1 MRKNVLK
8 VSVASL
14 FFVGIGVYGQK
25 KDTTAAER
33 KIDEVIVVGYGK
45 STKAKLT
52 DNVAKISSESIKEI
66 PNANFQN
73 AIVGK
78 AAGVRVNQT
87 NGKLESGFN
96 INVRGS
102 ASISAGTSPLY
113 VIDGI
118 PMINSD
124 ESTNGAPVNP
134 LVTLSATEIESI
146 EILKDASSAAIYGSR
161 GSNGVVL
168 ITTKTGKKGKPR
180 LNLNL
185 SQGFSAPTNKLK
197 WLNAKQYVEL
207 FLEAGRNSSWADED
221 YVKGRL
227 NGYSNNTDWSKGVID
242 TDWQD
247 YIFQNGSV
255 RDADFSVSGGDDK
268 YNYMFTASNN
278 ETKGIIR
285 SNDLDRNTARL
296 NISANPTEKLK
307 LGLSLGF
314 SRTSIDRVSNDNQFT
329 TPMQAVALAPISPA
343 YVDGSPYDG
352 TTYANFLLEDEN
364 AYYNTLIKRIT
375 GKVFGEYKILKNLVF
390 HSDFGYDNYD
400 QKEVNFRGRKTPF
413 MSTNGYVFNSFV
425 DSENIVFSNYLNYNL
440 NLGSHNFEAIAGTEL
455 NKNKRKY
462 SSVTGIKFPSDDFQ
476 TIDSAGEISAGSG
489 NVSEFAFF
497 SYFGRLNYDFDG
509 KYLLK
514 ASIRRD
520 GSSRFGS
527 ANRYGVFPAFSAG
540 WVISKEDFLSSSNTI
555 SLLKL
560 RASWGKT
567 GNAEIGNFA
576 SRDLWGANSYKQ
588 LPGYSANQPENKDL
602 TWEKSTQTDFGLD
615 FGLFSNRIS
624 GEIDYYDKK
633 TEGLLFYQNIPYTSG
648 YSNIYRNIGDLSNKG
663 FEFVLNTKNF
673 KTQDFSWE
681 SSFNLANNNN
691 KVTSLPD
698 NNADV
703 VVGNVIRRVGE
714 RLDSFYLVE
723 YAGVDP
729 ANGDALFYKNTL
741 NADGSRDRSTT
752 NDYSE
757 AQRVIAGSSTPDWI
771 AGFTNNIDYKNF
783 DFSFTFQGEFGAS
796 IYNAG
801 GIYQSANADWFDNQT
816 VDQMNR
822 WQKPGDITMVPQARL
837 GDGNGTQN
845 STRYLEK
852 ANFIRLRNISLGYS
866 LDKNLTADW
875 GISKIRFYVSAS
887 NALTFTKYSGYDP
900 EARSDTARGGG
911 GSTFY
916 SAPPAKTVT
925 FGINVNF

>member
-285 SNDLDRNTARL
+285 SNDLDRNTTRL

-343 YVDGSPYDG
+343 YEDGSPFDG

-440 NLGSHNFEAIAGTEL
+440 KLGSHNFEAIAGTEL

-476 TIDSAGEISAGSG
+476 TIDSAGEISDGEG
-489 NVSEFAFF
+489 NISEYAFF

-875 GISKIRFYVSAS
+875 GISKIRFYVSAI

>member
-247 YIFQNGSV
+247 YIFQKGSV

-343 YVDGSPYDG
+343 YVDGSPFDG

-440 NLGSHNFEAIAGTEL
+440 KLGSHNFEAIAGTEL

-476 TIDSAGEISAGSG
+476 TIDSAGEISDGEG
-489 NVSEFAFF
+489 NISEYAFF

-723 YAGVDP
+723 YAGVDS

-796 IYNAG
+796 IYNAA

-875 GISKIRFYVSAS
+875 GISKIRFYVSAI

>member
-247 YIFQNGSV
+247 YIFQKGSV

-343 YVDGSPYDG
+343 YVDGSPFDG

-476 TIDSAGEISAGSG
+476 TIDSAGEISDGEG
-489 NVSEFAFF
+489 NISEYAFF

-822 WQKPGDITMVPQARL
+822 WQKPSDITMVPQARL

-875 GISKIRFYVSAS
+875 GISKIRFYVSAI

>member
-1 MRKNVLK
+1 MRKDVLK
-8 VSVASL
+8 LSVASL
-14 FFVGIGVYGQK
+14 FFIGVGVYGQK
-25 KDTTAAER
+25 KDTTTTER

-52 DNVAKISSESIKEI
+52 DNVAKISSESLKEV

-73 AIVGK
+73 AMVGK

-118 PMINSD
+118 PMINND

-168 ITTKTGKKGKPR
+168 ITTKTGKKGKPK
-180 LNLNL
+180 LTLNL
-185 SQGFSAPTNKLK
+185 SQGFSAPTNKMK
-197 WLNAKQYVEL
+197 FLNAKQYVEL
-207 FLEAGRNSSWADED
+207 FLEAGRNVGRESS
-221 YVKGRL
+221 VITRL
-227 NGYSNNTDWSKGVID
+227 NRYSNYTDWKNGEID

-247 YIFQNGSV
+247 YIFQKGSV

-278 ETKGIIR
+278 DTKGIIR
-285 SNDLDRNTARL
+285 KNDLDRNTARL
-296 NISANPTEKLK
+296 NVSANVTNKLK
-307 LGLSLGF
+307 LGLNLGF

-329 TPMQAVALAPISPA
+329 TPMQAIALAPISPA
-343 YVDGSPYDG
+343 FVDGEPFDG
-352 TTYANFLLEDEN
+352 TTYANFLLEDK
-364 AYYNTLIKRIT
+364 YSKYNTLIKRVT
-375 GKVFGEYKILKNLVF
+375 GKLFGEYKITKNLTF
-390 HSDFGYDNYD
+390 NSDFGYDYYN
-400 QKEVNFRGRKTPF
+400 QKEKEYRGKKAPI
-413 MSTNGYVFNSFV
+413 MSTDGYAFNSWV
-425 DSENIVFSNYLNYNL
+425 DTENIIFSNYLSYNL
-440 NLGSHNFEAIAGTEL
+440 KLGSHNFSTIAGTEL
-455 NKNKRKY
+455 NKNRREY
-462 SSVTGIKFPSDDFQ
+462 GSVTGIKFPSDDFQ
-476 TIDSAGEISAGSG
+476 NIDSAGEINAGEG
-489 NVSEFAFF
+489 NASEYSFF
-497 SYFGRLNYDFDG
+497 SYFARANYDYQG

-520 GSSRFGS
+520 GSSRFGK
-527 ANRYGVFPAFSAG
+527 ANRYGTFPAFSAG
-540 WVISKEDFLSSSNTI
+540 WVLSKEDFLSASNVI

-560 RASWGKT
+560 RASWGQT

-576 SRDLWGANSYKQ
+576 SRDLWNAASYKQ
-588 LPGYSANQPENKDL
+588 LPAIEPSQPENGDL
-602 TWEKSTQTDFGLD
+602 TWEKSNQTDIGLD
-615 FGLFSNRIS
+615 FGLFNNRIT
-624 GEIDYYDKK
+624 GEIDYYNKK
-633 TEGLLFYQNIPYTSG
+633 TNGLLFSQDIPYTSG
-648 YSNIYRNIGDLSNKG
+648 YANIYRNIGDMKNTG
-663 FEFVLNTKNF
+663 FELVINTQNIKKDNF
-673 KTQDFSWE
+673 TWDTN
-681 SSFNLANNNN
+681 FNIALNNN
-691 KVTSLPD
+691 KVVSLPD
-698 NNADV
+698 GNKDQIP
-703 VVGNVIRRVGE
+703 GNVIRRVGE

-723 YAGVDP
+723 YAGVDS
-729 ANGDALFYKNTL
+729 ANGDALYYKNTL
-741 NADGSRDRSTT
+741 KADGTLDKTTT

-757 AQRVIAGSSTPDWI
+757 AQKIVAGSSTPNWI
-771 AGFTNNIDYKNF
+771 AGLTNTIEYKNF
-783 DFSFTFQGEFGAS
+783 DFSFTLYGEFGGNL
-796 IYNAG
+796 YNSG
-801 GIYQSANADWFDNQT
+801 GKFMSTSGGNGYDNQT

-822 WQKPGDITMVPQARL
+822 WQNPGDITNVPQARL
-837 GDGNGTQN
+837 GKGNGAEE

-852 ANFIRLRNISLGYS
+852 NDFVRLRNLSLGYS
-866 LDKNLTADW
+866 FNKSLINALGVNKLR
-875 GISKIRFYVSAS
+875 IYVSAI

-900 EARSDTARGGG
+900 EARSDTNRGGG

>member
-875 GISKIRFYVSAS
+875 GISKIRFYVSAI

>member
-14 FFVGIGVYGQK
+14 FLVGIGVYGQK

-87 NGKLESGFN
+87 NGKLESGFK

-161 GSNGVVL
+161 GSNGVIL
-168 ITTKTGKKGKPR
+168 ITTKTGKKGKPK
-180 LNLNL
+180 LSLNL
-185 SQGFSAPTNKLK
+185 SQGFSSPTNKVK
-197 WLNAKQYVEL
+197 FLNAKQYVEL
-207 FLEAGRNSSWADED
+207 FLEAGRNVGRENS
-221 YVKGRL
+221 VITRL
-227 NGYSNNTDWSKGVID
+227 NRYSNNTDWRNGTLD

-247 YIFQNGSV
+247 YIFQKGSV
-255 RDADFSVSGGDDK
+255 RDADFTVSGGDDK

-278 ETKGIIR
+278 DTKGIIR
-285 SNDLDRNTARL
+285 KNDLDRNTARL
-296 NISANPTEKLK
+296 NVSANPTEKLK
-307 LGLSLGF
+307 LGLNLGF
-314 SRTSIDRVSNDNQFT
+314 SRTSIDRVANDNQFT
-329 TPMQAVALAPISPA
+329 TPMQAIALAPISPA
-343 YVDGSPYDG
+343 FVDGEPFDG
-352 TTYANFLLEDEN
+352 TTYANFLLEDKYAN
-364 AYYNTLIKRIT
+364 YNTLIKRIT
-375 GKVFGEYKILKNLVF
+375 GKIFGEYKILKNLTF
-390 HSDFGYDNYD
+390 NSDFGYDYYN
-400 QKEVNFRGRKTPF
+400 QKEKEFRGKKTPF
-413 MSTNGYVFNSFV
+413 MSTDGYAYNSWV
-425 DSENIVFSNYLNYNL
+425 DTENIVFSNYLSYILKINAH
-440 NLGSHNFEAIAGTEL
+440 SFSAVAGTEL
-455 NKNKRKY
+455 NKNRREFG
-462 SSVTGIKFPSDDFQ
+462 SVTGIKFPSDDFQ
-476 TIDSAGEISAGSG
+476 NIDSAGEVNAGRG
-489 NVSEFAFF
+489 NASEYSFF
-497 SYFGRLNYDFDG
+497 SYFGRINYDYQG

-514 ASIRRD
+514 ASIRKD
-520 GSSRFGS
+520 GSSRFGK

-540 WVISKEDFLSSSNTI
+540 WVISKEEFLSSSNVI

-567 GNAEIGNFA
+567 GNAEIGDFA
-576 SRDLWGANSYKQ
+576 SRDLWNATSYKQ
-588 LPGYSANQPENKDL
+588 LPAIEPTQPANANL
-602 TWEKSTQTDFGLD
+602 TWEKSTQADLGIDFG
-615 FGLFSNRIS
+615 FFNNRIS
-624 GEIDYYDKK
+624 GEIDYYNKK
-633 TEGLLFYQNIPYTSG
+633 TDGLLFYQNIPYTSG
-648 YSNIYRNIGDLSNKG
+648 YSNIYRNTGNLDNHGI
-663 FEFVLNTKNF
+663 EIVLNTQNIKTDNLSWDTNFNVAKN
-673 KTQDFSWE
+673 E
-681 SSFNLANNNN
+681 N
-691 KVTSLPD
+691 KIKALPD
-698 NNADV
+698 NNADQF
-703 VVGNVIRRVGE
+703 VGDIIIRRVGE

-741 NADGSRDRSTT
+741 KADGTLDKTTT

-757 AQRVIAGSSTPDWI
+757 AKSIIAGSAAPKWI
-771 AGFTNNIDYKNF
+771 AGITNTIEYRNF
-783 DFSFTFQGEFGAS
+783 DLSFTFYGEFGGKL
-796 IYNAG
+796 YNSG
-801 GIYQSANADWFDNQT
+801 GQYMSTSGGNGYDNQT

-822 WQKPGDITMVPQARL
+822 WQNPGDITNVPQARL
-837 GDGNGTQN
+837 GKGNGVQN

-852 ANFIRLRNISLGYS
+852 NDFVRLRNFSLGYS
-866 LDKNLTADW
+866 FDKNL
-875 GISKIRFYVSAS
+875 ISTLGVNKLRIYVSAI
-887 NALTFTKYSGYDP
+887 NLLTFTKYSGYDP
-900 EARSDTARGGG
+900 ESRSDTSRGGG
-911 GSTFY
+911 GATFY

>member
-247 YIFQNGSV
+247 YIFQKGSV

-476 TIDSAGEISAGSG
+476 TIDSAGEISDGEG
-489 NVSEFAFF
+489 NISEYAFF

-875 GISKIRFYVSAS
+875 GISKIRFYISAI

>member
-161 GSNGVVL
+161 GSNGVIL
-168 ITTKTGKKGKPR
+168 ITTKTGKKGKPK
-180 LNLNL
+180 LSLNL
-185 SQGFSAPTNKLK
+185 SQGFSSPTNKVK
-197 WLNAKQYVEL
+197 FLNAKQYVEL
-207 FLEAGRNSSWADED
+207 FLEAGRNVGRENS
-221 YVKGRL
+221 VITRL
-227 NGYSNNTDWSKGVID
+227 NRYSNNTDWRNGTLD

-247 YIFQNGSV
+247 YIFQKGSV
-255 RDADFSVSGGDDK
+255 RDADFTVSGGDDK

-278 ETKGIIR
+278 DTKGIIR
-285 SNDLDRNTARL
+285 KNDLDRNTARL
-296 NISANPTEKLK
+296 NVSANPTEKLK
-307 LGLSLGF
+307 LGLNLGF
-314 SRTSIDRVSNDNQFT
+314 SRTSIDRVANDNQFT
-329 TPMQAVALAPISPA
+329 TPMQAIALAPISPA
-343 YVDGSPYDG
+343 FVDGEPFDG
-352 TTYANFLLEDEN
+352 TTYANFLLEDKYAN
-364 AYYNTLIKRIT
+364 YNTLIKRIT
-375 GKVFGEYKILKNLVF
+375 GKIFGEYKILKNLTF
-390 HSDFGYDNYD
+390 NSDFGYDYYN
-400 QKEVNFRGRKTPF
+400 QKEKEFRGKKTPF
-413 MSTNGYVFNSFV
+413 MSTDGYAYNSWV
-425 DSENIVFSNYLNYNL
+425 DTENIVFSNYLSYILKINAH
-440 NLGSHNFEAIAGTEL
+440 SFSAVAGTEL
-455 NKNKRKY
+455 NKNRREFG
-462 SSVTGIKFPSDDFQ
+462 SVTGIKFPSDDFQ
-476 TIDSAGEISAGSG
+476 NIDSAGEVNAGRG
-489 NVSEFAFF
+489 NASEYSFF
-497 SYFGRLNYDFDG
+497 SYFGRINYDYQG

-514 ASIRRD
+514 ASIRKD
-520 GSSRFGS
+520 GSSRFGK

-540 WVISKEDFLSSSNTI
+540 WVISKEEFLSSSNVI

-576 SRDLWGANSYKQ
+576 SRDLWNATSYKQ
-588 LPGYSANQPENKDL
+588 LPAIEPTQPANANL
-602 TWEKSTQTDFGLD
+602 TWEKSTQADLGIDFG
-615 FGLFSNRIS
+615 FFNNRIS
-624 GEIDYYDKK
+624 GEIDYYNKK
-633 TEGLLFYQNIPYTSG
+633 TDGLLFYQNIPYTSG
-648 YSNIYRNIGDLSNKG
+648 YSNIYRNTGNLDNHGI
-663 FEFVLNTKNF
+663 EIVLNTQNIKTDNLSWDTNFNVAKN
-673 KTQDFSWE
+673 E
-681 SSFNLANNNN
+681 N
-691 KVTSLPD
+691 KIKALPD
-698 NNADV
+698 NNADQF
-703 VVGNVIRRVGE
+703 VGDIIIRRVGE

-729 ANGDALFYKNTL
+729 ANGDALFYKNTMK
-741 NADGSRDRSTT
+741 ADGTLDKTTT

-757 AQRVIAGSSTPDWI
+757 AKSIIAGSAAPKWI
-771 AGFTNNIDYKNF
+771 AGITNTIEYRNF
-783 DFSFTFQGEFGAS
+783 DLSFTFYGEFGGKL
-796 IYNAG
+796 YNSG
-801 GIYQSANADWFDNQT
+801 GQYMSTSGGNGYDNQT

-822 WQKPGDITMVPQARL
+822 WQNPGDITNVPQARL
-837 GDGNGTQN
+837 GKGNGVQN

-852 ANFIRLRNISLGYS
+852 NDFVRLRNFSLGYS
-866 LDKNLTADW
+866 FDKNL
-875 GISKIRFYVSAS
+875 ISTLGVNKLRIYVSAI
-887 NALTFTKYSGYDP
+887 NLLTFTKYSGYDP
-900 EARSDTARGGG
+900 ESRSDTSRGGG
-911 GSTFY
+911 GATFY

>member
-329 TPMQAVALAPISPA
+329 TPMQAVALAPISPV
-343 YVDGSPYDG
+343 YVDGSPFDG

-364 AYYNTLIKRIT
+364 VYYNTLIKRIT

-440 NLGSHNFEAIAGTEL
+440 KLGSHNFEAIAGTEL

-476 TIDSAGEISAGSG
+476 TIDSAGEISDGEG
-489 NVSEFAFF
+489 NISEYAFF

-723 YAGVDP
+723 YAGVDS

-875 GISKIRFYVSAS
+875 GISKIRFYVSAI

>member
-400 QKEVNFRGRKTPF
+400 QKEVKFRGRKTPF

-796 IYNAG
+796 IYNAS

-875 GISKIRFYVSAS
+875 GISKIRFYVSAI

>member
-1 MRKNVLK
+1 MKKNVLK

-14 FFVGIGVYGQK
+14 FFMGVGVYGQK
-25 KDTTAAER
+25 KDTAATER

-52 DNVAKISSESIKEI
+52 DNVAKISSESIKEV

-73 AIVGK
+73 SIVGK

-146 EILKDASSAAIYGSR
+146 EILKDASSAAIYGAR

-168 ITTKTGKKGKPR
+168 ITTKTGKKGKPK
-180 LNLNL
+180 LTLNL
-185 SQGFSAPTNKLK
+185 SQGFSAPTNKVK

-207 FLEAGRNSSWADED
+207 FLEAGRNSSWADEA
-221 YVKGRL
+221 YVEGRL
-227 NGYSNNTDWSKGVID
+227 NGYSNNTDWRNGVID

-278 ETKGIIR
+278 DTKGIIR

-296 NISANPTEKLK
+296 NVSASPTDKLK

-343 YVDGSPYDG
+343 FVDGEPFDG
-352 TTYANFLLEDEN
+352 TTYANFLLEDKYAN
-364 AYYNTLIKRIT
+364 YNTLIKRVT
-375 GKVFGEYKILKNLVF
+375 GKVFGEYKIFKDLVF
-390 HSDFGYDNYD
+390 HTDLGYDNYD

-425 DSENIVFSNYLNYNL
+425 DSENLVFSNYLNYNL
-440 NLGSHNFEAIAGTEL
+440 KLGSHNFEAVAGTEYI
-455 NKNKRKY
+455 KNKRKY

-476 TIDSAGEISAGSG
+476 TIDSAGEINAGGG
-489 NVSEFAFF
+489 NVNESVFY
-497 SYFGRLNYDFDG
+497 SYFARLNYDFNG
-509 KYLLK
+509 KYLFK
-514 ASIRRD
+514 GSIRRD
-520 GSSRFGS
+520 GSSRFGDNQKY
-527 ANRYGVFPAFSAG
+527 AYFPALSIG
-540 WVISKEDFLSSSNTI
+540 WIISKEDFLSSSKWV
-555 SLLKL
+555 SFLKL

-567 GNAEIGNFA
+567 GNAEIGDY
-576 SRDLWGANSYKQ
+576 SSKDQWVGTSYKQ
-588 LPGYSANQPENKDL
+588 VPGLYPSRSGNPDL
-602 TWEKSTQTDFGLD
+602 TWEKAKQYDLGLD
-615 FGLFSNRIS
+615 FGFLQNRIS
-624 GEIDYYDKK
+624 GEIDYYDKR
-633 TEGLLFYQNIPYTSG
+633 TDGLLYDKNLPYTTG
-648 YSNIYRNIGDLSNKG
+648 YSNMYSNEGDMKNNG
-663 FEFVLNTKNF
+663 FEFVLNTKNIKSESF
-673 KTQDFSWE
+673 NWD
-681 SSFNLANNNN
+681 SSFNVANNNN
-691 KVTSLPD
+691 KITSLSD
-698 NNADV
+698 
-703 VVGNVIRRVGE
+703 GNKDQIDGNIIRRVGE
-714 RLDSFYLVE
+714 RLGSFYLVE

-729 ANGDALFYKNTL
+729 ANGDALFYKNTV
-741 NADGSRDRSTT
+741 NADGSIDRSTT

-771 AGFTNNIDYKNF
+771 AGFTNNIDFKNF

-822 WQKPGDITMVPQARL
+822 WQNPGDITNVPQARL

-866 LDKNLTADW
+866 LDKDLTANW
-875 GISKIRFYVSAS
+875 GISKIRFYVSAI

>member
-14 FFVGIGVYGQK
+14 FFVGVGVYGQK

-314 SRTSIDRVSNDNQFT
+314 SRTTIDRVSNDNQFT

-497 SYFGRLNYDFDG
+497 SYFGRINYDFRG
-509 KYLLK
+509 KYLFK
-514 ASIRRD
+514 ASIRKD

-527 ANRYGVFPAFSAG
+527 ANRFGVFPAFSAG
-540 WVISKEDFLSSSNTI
+540 WVVSKEDFLSSSNVV

-576 SRDLWGANSYKQ
+576 SRDLWGATSYKQ
-588 LPGYSANQPENKDL
+588 LPGYISSQPENQDL
-602 TWEKSTQTDFGLD
+602 TWEKSTQTDLGVD

-624 GEIDYYDKK
+624 GELDYYDKK

-648 YSNIYRNIGDLSNKG
+648 YSNIYRNVGNLSNKG
-663 FEFVLNTKNF
+663 FEFVLNTQNI
-673 KTQDFSWE
+673 KTQGFSWD

-691 KVTSLPD
+691 KITALPD

-729 ANGDALFYKNTL
+729 ANGDALFYKNTV
-741 NADGSRDRSTT
+741 NADGSIDRSTT

-771 AGFTNNIDYKNF
+771 AGFTNNIDFKNF

-822 WQKPGDITMVPQARL
+822 WQNPGDITNVPQARL

-866 LDKNLTADW
+866 LDKDLTANW
-875 GISKIRFYVSAS
+875 GISKIRFYVSAI

>member
-314 SRTSIDRVSNDNQFT
+314 SRTTIDRVSNDNQFT
-329 TPMQAVALAPISPA
+329 TPMQAVALAPISPV
-343 YVDGSPYDG
+343 YVDGSPFDG

-364 AYYNTLIKRIT
+364 VYYNTLIKRIT

-440 NLGSHNFEAIAGTEL
+440 KLGSHNFEAIAGTEL

-476 TIDSAGEISAGSG
+476 TIDSAGEISDGEG
-489 NVSEFAFF
+489 NISEYAFF

-723 YAGVDP
+723 YAGVDS

-875 GISKIRFYVSAS
+875 GISKIRFYVSAI